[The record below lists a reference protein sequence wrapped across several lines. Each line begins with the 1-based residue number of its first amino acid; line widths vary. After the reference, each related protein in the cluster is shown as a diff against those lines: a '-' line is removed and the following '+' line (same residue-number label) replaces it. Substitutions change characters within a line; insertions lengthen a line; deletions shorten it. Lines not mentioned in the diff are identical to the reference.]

1 MTAWTDKFMAIPFVD
16 GGRSRA
22 GADCFGLYA
31 IVVRD
36 LFAVQLDQDV
46 SYERD
51 ADAVVRRVADE
62 VASDRWITIATGDG
76 AVARAAA
83 RKGDAIVMSGHVH
96 LADGRVVRG
105 DIHLGVALG
114 DGRVLHTEPTTGPQ
128 ILALDDPRIV
138 RRVRGVWRPRALAE
152 ASP

>member
-62 VASDRWITIATGDG
+62 VASDRWITIACFTE
-76 AVARAAA
+76 AEWEEWETSVE
-83 RKGDAIVMSGHVH
+83 
-96 LADGRVVRG
+96 LLRG
-105 DIHLGVALG
+105 
-114 DGRVLHTEPTTGPQ
+114 
-128 ILALDDPRIV
+128 
-138 RRVRGVWRPRALAE
+138 
-152 ASP
+152 